1 MFCLQWCRKKAT
13 GHLIIQTAKIGDYAN
28 TTPMITYLG
37 KTDMVIDDINRA
49 FADYDERIETIYCIN
64 TYKKGILL
72 KLKLAWI
79 LYTRHYEKVYV
90 VMPNSLNLFLGLCCY
105 AKETTTLHTYASK
118 WYFFLLSYRMKVIH
132 HHVHDLTI
140 HSYLSMIDE
149 GISATRYWKQLQ
161 QPLYIPKSPRAFD
174 NKFRIGLSLSAG
186 NKIKTIDQKTW
197 DVLFSILNK
206 LDCVI
211 YVFGLKSENVYLEK
225 LQEHVHST
233 NPIISLL
240 GEMELKELPYYI
252 SHMHLYISS
261 DTGNSYV
268 ADSVK
273 IPLINFAGPC
283 DMKEQRPIGTKAKII
298 ESNSAFVPFSF
309 IFSAPYESVYDDLY
323 KINPKQKEEI
333 EQFIHSLYKAFLSNQ
348 HTVSN

>member
-105 AKETTTLHTYASK
+105 AKETTTLQTYASK

-273 IPLINFAGPC
+273 TPTINFAGPC
-283 DMKEQRPIGTKAKII
+283 FWQEQRPLLETSLVIP
-298 ESNSAFVPFSF
+298 SNALC
-309 IFSAPYESVYDDLY
+309 APYSSVFITSHEIKSSDLY
-323 KINPKQKEEI
+323 DVNENQVYEI
-333 EQFIHSLYKAFLSNQ
+333 EQFIHSLYKSFLSNQ